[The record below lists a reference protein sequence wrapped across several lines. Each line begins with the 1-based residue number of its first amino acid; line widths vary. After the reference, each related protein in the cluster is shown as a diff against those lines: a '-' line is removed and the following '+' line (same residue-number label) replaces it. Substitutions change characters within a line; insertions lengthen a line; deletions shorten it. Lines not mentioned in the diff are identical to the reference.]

1 MELTLYMGGVSTPPV
16 YRGSFG
22 GNRWIGFPPK
32 PPPTWGGGTYRGQG
46 TVGGNRLLYVAI
58 KQQYK
63 MCTYS
68 VTAKANPVS
77 VSIRFILLEDM
88 IEE

>member
-1 MELTLYMGGVSTPPV
+1 MC
-16 YRGSFG
+16 
-22 GNRWIGFPPK
+22 IGD
-32 PPPTWGGGTYRGQG
+32 
-46 TVGGNRLLYVAI
+46 NRLLYVAI

>member
-1 MELTLYMGGVSTPPV
+1 MS
-16 YRGSFG
+16 
-22 GNRWIGFPPK
+22 IGD
-32 PPPTWGGGTYRGQG
+32 
-46 TVGGNRLLYVAI
+46 NRLLYVAI

-68 VTAKANPVS
+68 VTGTANPVS
-77 VSIRFILLEDM
+77 IAISFILLEDM